1 MTRHARGD
9 WGNVPPD
16 DATANDA
23 AAAMPTGM
31 VMSVYTGVASATDIW
46 VITSAMRRTTTVM
59 LPSEH

>member
-1 MTRHARGD
+1 
-9 WGNVPPD
+9 VPPD